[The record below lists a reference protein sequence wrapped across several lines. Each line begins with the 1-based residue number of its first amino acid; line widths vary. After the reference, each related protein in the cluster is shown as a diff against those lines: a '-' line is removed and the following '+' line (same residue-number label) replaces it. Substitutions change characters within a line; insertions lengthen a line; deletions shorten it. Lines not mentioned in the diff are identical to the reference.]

1 MLANTILFSKFSSLA
16 RASSVA
22 LDVQESPSSLPQLIG
37 TASDKLNWLQCGRT
51 CCPLMIVFTL
61 LPGKLHCMYMYTM
74 QMGHFRLLHSSFDDF
89 NNDSHVCSECM
100 ECHGAEGGHI

>member
-1 MLANTILFSKFSSLA
+1 
-16 RASSVA
+16 
-22 LDVQESPSSLPQLIG
+22 
-37 TASDKLNWLQCGRT
+37 
-51 CCPLMIVFTL
+51 MIVFTL